1 MIWTP
6 YTCRYAKISVLC
18 VILLNAQCL
27 WPSIPLSHYLNFLEF
42 LYHTY
47 LFCIST
53 KEDILFSLILPC
65 LPYEWSWCHLI
76 FRGFS
81 DGDFAIHMLSASSI
95 RKDEL
100 DYLDKDYQEQDIF
113 TFLIINKGYTR
124 GKVLI

>member
-1 MIWTP
+1 MPNVCGHRVPLVTTLTSWNF
-6 YTCRYAKISVLC
+6 YT
-18 VILLNAQCL
+18 IL
-27 WPSIPLSHYLNFLEF
+27 
-42 LYHTY
+42 TY
-47 LFCIST
+47 FAFQLKKT
-53 KEDILFSLILPC
+53 YFSLILPC

-76 FRGFS
+76 FQEFS

-113 TFLIINKGYTR
+113 TFLIINKDYTR